1 MLREEE
7 QKYEDRG
14 AGSSCRVAGGQENTL
29 LSPFHKW
36 RKKTKV
42 CFAYLDVLAASSFTP
57 IRHTHTHTHRDKYTQ
72 IGRGRRVGREEDRGK
87 ECVSNTE
94 RK

>member
-1 MLREEE
+1 MPAVTEI
-7 QKYEDRG
+7 
-14 AGSSCRVAGGQENTL
+14 
-29 LSPFHKW
+29 
-36 RKKTKV
+36 
-42 CFAYLDVLAASSFTP
+42 TP
-57 IRHTHTHTHRDKYTQ
+57 QLTRRRHIHNSQQDTHRQIHTQTNTHRDKYTQ